1 MAKYIV
7 YFIVCVF
14 KSKRIKGA
22 NMSTHNSKKIGV
34 STATIT
40 GMNAMIG
47 AGIFAAP
54 AVMASHV
61 GPAGILAYVFV
72 VISVWF
78 IAQSLARVAKLF
90 PQEGSFY
97 TYTKQ
102 WGGHTIGMIANGSYI
117 IGVLTAMGLLT
128 QFAGKF
134 LQYFF
139 PTMTASS
146 LGLIALGII
155 LIINILG
162 VSMSQLG
169 QRILI
174 VCTVFPMLATIIMCL
189 GKADFSLL
197 TPFAPFGFTNVLK
210 ATSTVIFGFFG
221 FESAASLFSVVKNP
235 EKNVPKALTYS
246 ITLVGI
252 LYIIFIGSI
261 ILSTPLDIFAGTEPL
276 LTNILKVTFPNHPW
290 IISIVTLSIT
300 SAILGTIH
308 SMVWGISNLMLSFF
322 KKIQNSTVQNLI
334 TKNFINKKVTVI
346 LAGIFMF
353 ISFTTIH
360 NLNFFF
366 NLTAIFIVFAY
377 VTSMITLLF
386 IKEEWNSKQNIITIL
401 GIVTSMIMLI
411 FATQGIAQEIT
422 KFIQ

>member
-1 MAKYIV
+1 
-7 YFIVCVF
+7 
-14 KSKRIKGA
+14 
-22 NMSTHNSKKIGV
+22 MSTNNSKKIGV

-54 AVMASHV
+54 AVMASNV
-61 GPAGILAYVFV
+61 GPAGILAYIFV

-102 WGGHTIGMIANGSYI
+102 WGGHSMGMIANGSYI

-139 PTMTASS
+139 PAWSASS

-174 VCTVFPMLATIIMCL
+174 FLTIFPMLTTIVMCL
-189 GKADFSLL
+189 SKADFSLL
-197 TPFAPFGFTNVLK
+197 TPFAPFGFTNILK
-210 ATSTVIFGFFG
+210 ATSAVIFGFFG
-221 FESAASLFSVVKNP
+221 FESAASLFTVVKNP

-252 LYIIFIGSI
+252 LYIVFIGSI
-261 ILSTPLDIFAGTEPL
+261 IISTPMDIFAGTEPL
-276 LTNILKVTFPNHPW
+276 LTNILKITFPNHPW
-290 IISIVTLSIT
+290 IISIVTLSII

-308 SMVWGISNLMLSFF
+308 SIVWGISNLMLSFF
-322 KKIQNSTVQNLI
+322 KKIRNNYIQNLI
-334 TKNFINKKVTVI
+334 EKNIINKKITVL
-346 LAGIFMF
+346 LAGAFIFA
-353 ISFTTIH
+353 SYTTIH
-360 NLNFFF
+360 NINLFFS
-366 NLTAIFIVFAY
+366 LTAIFIVFAY
-377 VTSMITLLF
+377 VTSMMTLLF
-386 IKEEWNSKQNIITIL
+386 IKQEWDNKQNVITMLAIA
-401 GIVTSMIMLI
+401 TSMIMLI
-411 FATQGIAQEIT
+411 FATQAIAQELT
-422 KFIQ
+422 KFI

>member
-1 MAKYIV
+1 
-7 YFIVCVF
+7 
-14 KSKRIKGA
+14 
-22 NMSTHNSKKIGV
+22 MSTNNSKKIGV

-54 AVMASHV
+54 AVMASNV
-61 GPAGILAYVFV
+61 GPAGILAYIFV

-102 WGGHTIGMIANGSYI
+102 WGGHSMGMIANGSYI

-139 PTMTASS
+139 PAWSASS

-174 VCTVFPMLATIIMCL
+174 FLTIFPMLTTIVMCL
-189 GKADFSLL
+189 SKADFSLL
-197 TPFAPFGFTNVLK
+197 TPFAPFGFTNILK
-210 ATSTVIFGFFG
+210 ATSAVIFGFFG
-221 FESAASLFSVVKNP
+221 FESAASLFTVVKNP

-252 LYIIFIGSI
+252 LYIVFIGSI
-261 ILSTPLDIFAGTEPL
+261 IILTPMDIFAGTEPL
-276 LTNILKVTFPNHPW
+276 LTNILKITFPNHPW
-290 IISIVTLSIT
+290 IISIVTLSII

-308 SMVWGISNLMLSFF
+308 SIVWGISNLMLSFF
-322 KKIQNSTVQNLI
+322 KKIRNNYIQNLI
-334 TKNFINKKVTVI
+334 EKNIINKKITVL
-346 LAGIFMF
+346 LAGAFIFA
-353 ISFTTIH
+353 SYTTIH
-360 NLNFFF
+360 NINLFFS
-366 NLTAIFIVFAY
+366 LTAIFIVFAY
-377 VTSMITLLF
+377 VTSMMTLLF
-386 IKEEWNSKQNIITIL
+386 IKQEWDNKQNVITMLAIA
-401 GIVTSMIMLI
+401 TSMIMLI
-411 FATQGIAQEIT
+411 FATQAIAQELT
-422 KFIQ
+422 KFI